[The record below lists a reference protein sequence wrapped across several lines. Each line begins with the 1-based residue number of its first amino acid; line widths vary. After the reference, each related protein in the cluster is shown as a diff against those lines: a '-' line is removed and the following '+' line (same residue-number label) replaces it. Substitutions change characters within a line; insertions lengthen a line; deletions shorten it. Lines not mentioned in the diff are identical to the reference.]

1 MRRRLISRLGNGFLL
16 PLARFCALVGAEPP
30 APLGAPERKIGTA
43 RSGPAAQRWRSRNV
57 AIANVS
63 DRAPHCLESK
73 KELEFSSGASFN
85 ADSIS
90 IGWLRAIT
98 GSCRFPSSEARTP
111 IVPEPCHAV
120 ATGCHWLP
128 SRYNGNESS
137 MPSRQKLSCDNELF
151 CSRVVIIADIENPL
165 IKIGRA
171 QITVSSA
178 PCSDDRTP
186 PGPCHWWAA

>member
-1 MRRRLISRLGNGFLL
+1 MLHQDGYIVGMRRRLISRLGNGFLL

-43 RSGPAAQRWRSRNV
+43 RSAPAAQRWHSRNV

-98 GSCRFPSSEARTP
+98 GRCRFPSSEAR
-111 IVPEPCHAV
+111 PERQSRTLPRV
-120 ATGCHWLP
+120 ATGATGCRHAIMAM
-128 SRYNGNESS
+128 SRACRQGRNYLVTTSCSVPESS
-137 MPSRQKLSCDNELF
+137 SSPILKSRC
-151 CSRVVIIADIENPL
+151 
-165 IKIGRA
+165 
-171 QITVSSA
+171 
-178 PCSDDRTP
+178 
-186 PGPCHWWAA
+186 